1 MHHRSVDAIEC
12 HFFVEDFWGDYYF
25 EAISKGIVEFKTIID
40 STRKFILQKKS
51 KTGNNSLSKRGNGNE
66 MKYSRQAII
75 T

>member
-40 STRKFILQKKS
+40 STRKFILQKKV
-51 KTGNNSLSKRGNGNE
+51 K
-66 MKYSRQAII
+66 QAII
-75 T
+75 PYLNEEMGMK